1 MSVNWEAFMRAL
13 RTFVQG
19 LLVTGLTAAWEAA
32 QAAVAANG
40 FNAKLVLT
48 AAVFAFVTA
57 VVTYIYNL
65 ISPRETPSK
74 TE

>member
-19 LLVTGLTAAWEAA
+19 LLATGLMAVWEAA
-32 QAAVAANG
+32 QAAVSANG
-40 FNAKLVLT
+40 FNVRVVLT

-57 VVTYIYNL
+57 AVTYVYNL

>member
-1 MSVNWEAFMRAL
+1 MSINWEALVRAL

-19 LLVTGLTAAWEAA
+19 LLVTGVTAAWEAV
-32 QAAVAANG
+32 QTVMSSGNY
-40 FNAKLVLT
+40 NIKTVLT

-57 VVTYIYNL
+57 IVTYVYNL

>member
-1 MSVNWEAFMRAL
+1 MRAL

-19 LLVTGLTAAWEAA
+19 LLATGLTAAWEAA
-32 QAAVAANG
+32 QAAVSANG
-40 FNAKLVLT
+40 FNVRLVLT

-57 VVTYIYNL
+57 AVTYVYNL